1 MKFRKLGALALVC
14 TVLLTGCGGISGST
28 APLLKA
34 NGETVIEAGY
44 FNFAFHMA
52 QANFDSNYLSMYGA
66 DMWSQDVYGY
76 GNTMEH
82 DIKASVLGDLKDNYL
97 ATRYA
102 NEHGIVVSDEEKAK
116 IEEAIAAFEAAN
128 SKEVLDELGY
138 TQDYLRRY
146 LQEYALSAAV
156 FKAVCSEV
164 NTVYNPDE
172 YVQASMTFAFFSTS
186 YRTDAD
192 GNELE
197 VTEDFVKEQKEK
209 AIALAAGDY
218 ASVEEFSAAAKDVA
232 STTQTETYSTM
243 NREPSEYFEVV
254 FAAAD
259 KLKEGE
265 YTKTPVEDD
274 SIGGY
279 YVIYKTSMYDKEA
292 TDTYVKQKA
301 LGDKYQAYYD
311 LTQTWGDDLDF
322 DEKTSLIE
330 RVKITTIFAE
340 NPNATVNDATAT
352 NN

>member
-14 TVLLTGCGGISGST
+14 TVLLTGCNATSS

-34 NGETVIEAGY
+34 NGQTIIDAGY
-44 FNFAFHMA
+44 YNFAFHIA
-52 QANFDSNYLSMYGA
+52 QANFDNNYLSMYGA

-76 GNTMEH
+76 GNNMEH

-102 NEHGIVVSDEEKAK
+102 NEHGIAISDDEKAK
-116 IEEAIAAFEAAN
+116 IEEVITAFEAAN
-128 SKEVLDELGY
+128 SQEVLSELGY

-164 NTVYNPDE
+164 NTEYNPDE
-172 YVQASMTFAFFSTS
+172 YVQAGMTFAFFSTS

-197 VTEDFVKEQKEK
+197 VTEDYVKEQKEK
-209 AIALAAGDY
+209 AIELASGEY
-218 ASVEEFSAAAKDVA
+218 KSVDEFTEAAKEVA
-232 STTQTETYSTM
+232 TTTQTETYSSM

-254 FAAAD
+254 YAAAD
-259 KLKEGE
+259 KLKVDE
-265 YTKTPVEDD
+265 YTKTPIEDD

-292 TDTYVKQKA
+292 TEAYVKQKA

-311 LTQTWGDDLDF
+311 LTQTWGSDIEY
-322 DEKTSLIE
+322 DEKTSLIDK
-330 RVKITTIFAE
+330 VKVTTIFAE
-340 NPNATVNDATAT
+340 NPNATVNDAAAT